1 MGISMDIIKDWYT
14 LPEIASKWGCG
25 IYDLIELG
33 QQQKIQICADW
44 KTLTERFSLS
54 FLSKSFVF
62 FESERFFFT
71 APHKDHINLTQDYF
85 ILKELNTLIN
95 PIVNPKQWAR
105 YQGERELIP
114 ELHEVIIESNPLIA
128 RLFVINSNLLFSIK
142 RDSLNLAPSDDPT
155 SLISLGFL
163 SHMDIALFKSG
174 ELQTDDIVVSI
185 KEMIITDEER
195 TRFEKELNMQ
205 RLQSSETSTHIVNP
219 ETDDDDD
226 SKYPINLVVA
236 ESVYTD
242 VWKNFP
248 ENMNKPLRA
257 ELEEVIRSKGI
268 TSKTVID
275 SIITISTP
283 DHITLGGKRKP
294 DLLSWDINKY

>member
-1 MGISMDIIKDWYT
+1 MDIIKDWYT

-71 APHKDHINLTQDYF
+71 APHEGHINLTQDYF

-114 ELHEVIIESNPLIA
+114 ELHEVIIESNPLTA

-142 RDSLNLAPSDDPT
+142 RDSLNLTPSDDPT

-163 SHMDIALFKSG
+163 SHMDIALFEGG
-174 ELQTDDIVVSI
+174 ELQTDDVVISI
-185 KEMIITDEER
+185 KEMIITNEER
-195 TRFEKELNMQ
+195 TRFEKEVNMQ
-205 RLQSSETSTHIVNP
+205 RLQSSETSTHIVNT
-219 ETDDDDD
+219 ETDEDDD

-236 ESVYTD
+236 ESVYID

-294 DLLSWDINKY
+294 DLLPWDINKY